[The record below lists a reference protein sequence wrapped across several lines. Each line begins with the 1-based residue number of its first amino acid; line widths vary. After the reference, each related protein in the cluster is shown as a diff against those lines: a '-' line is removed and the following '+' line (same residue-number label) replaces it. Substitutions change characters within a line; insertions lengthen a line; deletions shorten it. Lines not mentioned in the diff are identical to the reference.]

1 MQPIQSIEYELT
13 SEMATEIQRT
23 LVRWELRRG
32 RWRDLPVLIGAALF
46 IALIVALGLGGWI
59 LPAVGGGLTCLVVLF
74 VMGALFRRWSSSQS
88 AAAMALIGL
97 HSMER
102 RVRVEFA
109 EDRVRME
116 TEFFRGEGAW
126 TELDDVVVFPTFW
139 LLRLSN
145 GGRIVLPAK
154 SVSADLDAFIRAKAE
169 QMTAPV
175 IKADA
180 RVP

>member
-1 MQPIQSIEYELT
+1 MEPIQSIEYELT
-13 SEMATEIQRT
+13 SEMATEIQRE

-32 RWRDLPVLIGAALF
+32 WRRDLPVLVGGVLF

-59 LPAVGGGLTCLVVLF
+59 LPAVGGGLACLVVF
-74 VMGALFRRWSSSQS
+74 FAMGAVWQRWWASQ
-88 AAAMALIGL
+88 AAASMALIGL
-97 HSMER
+97 HTMER

-126 TELDDVVVFPTFW
+126 TELDDVVVFATFW
-139 LLRLSN
+139 LLRLRN
-145 GGRIVLPAK
+145 GGRIILPAK
-154 SVSADLDAFIRAKAE
+154 TITPELDAFIRAKAE

-175 IKADA
+175 LTA
-180 RVP
+180 